1 MKILQNQF
9 FDMGVSKYTHPPRN
23 ALLQKKASYGLNPK
37 ADTHSRR
44 SSPAAVTNFHHI
56 QIVYPPAAALPPAL
70 SIALPDV
77 ILANSTTG
85 AAISISRFHHRGST
99 MFGTPRLPYE
109 TYAIDNLE
117 YIARYSP
124 DASDA
129 FHAATGRPLAH
140 LELTLAV
147 INPDRPGTITLK
159 ADHYYDPPPF
169 RTAEEAGRAI
179 ATFLED
185 RQGPRNPYSFP
196 SLRDSSGTAYEL
208 PPPLDPTN

>member
-1 MKILQNQF
+1 
-9 FDMGVSKYTHPPRN
+9 
-23 ALLQKKASYGLNPK
+23 
-37 ADTHSRR
+37 
-44 SSPAAVTNFHHI
+44 
-56 QIVYPPAAALPPAL
+56 
-70 SIALPDV
+70 
-77 ILANSTTG
+77 
-85 AAISISRFHHRGST
+85 

-147 INPDRPGTITLK
+147 INPARPGTITLK

-179 ATFLED
+179 AIFLED

-196 SLRDSSGTAYEL
+196 RLRGSSGTAYEL
-208 PPPLDPTN
+208 PPPLDPTD